1 MMKYV
6 FITGG
11 VVSSIGKGITAAALG
26 KLLHSRGYKTNLLKL
41 DIYYNAEPSRLNP
54 LLHGESFITDDG
66 TAADLDIGHYER
78 IVDVTLTGE
87 SSYTTGRI
95 HRRIME
101 KEWRGE
107 YRGAKIQAIPHVTD
121 EIKACIQEVAENS
134 GADIQI
140 VEISGTVGDMEVMV
154 YVEAIRQMRWVCESL
169 NDCCYIHVTLMPF
182 IATAGELKTK
192 PTQNSV
198 KVLRSM
204 GIQPDVI
211 VCRTEKSMTTEA
223 KDKVALFCN
232 VKSQNVIQ
240 NLESDGFYE
249 LPVSLEKQ
257 GLSRLVLGELGL
269 EDRQADLD
277 AWNEMLYRKAAAT
290 ETVYLA
296 LVCAYPD
303 SPNAY
308 RSVLE
313 ALQHAGTAEGVKVDV
328 ATISAEDL
336 DDDTS
341 GQMLA
346 AFDAFI
352 LPGGYEMRGAEG
364 VMIAAKFARENK
376 VPILSIGLG
385 MQLTLIEAAQ
395 NLLGLKDAN
404 TVEMDPATPHPVVYL
419 PEGRSLNGTNAPK
432 LRIGGSEIRLGEGI
446 IKNAYGC
453 ETARERHS
461 NGYEINPDYIGR
473 LEAAGFKQT
482 AVSADGQYAEAFELD
497 GHPYDCAVLYHPE
510 YISRPNRPHPLFVQ
524 LIRHAMNQ

>member
-1 MMKYV
+1 MKYV

-26 KLLHSRGYKTNLLKL
+26 KLLHARGYQTNLLKL
-41 DIYYNAEPSRLNP
+41 DIYYNAEPSRMNP

-78 IVDVTLTGE
+78 IVDVTLSGE

-107 YRGAKIQAIPHVTD
+107 YEGAKIQAIPHVTD
-121 EIKACIQEVAENS
+121 EIKACIQEVAEKS

-140 VEISGTVGDMEVMV
+140 VEIGGTVGDMEVMA

-169 NDCCYIHVTLMPF
+169 SDCCYIHVTLMPF

-192 PTQNSV
+192 PIQNSV

-211 VCRTEKSMTTEA
+211 VCRTEKAMTTEA
-223 KDKVALFCN
+223 KEKVALFCN
-232 VKSQNVIQ
+232 VKTQNVIQ
-240 NLESDGFYE
+240 NPESDSFYE
-249 LPVSLEKQ
+249 LPMSLEKQ
-257 GLSRLVLGELGL
+257 GLAKIVLDELQLNDPG
-269 EDRQADLD
+269 ADLAEWD
-277 AWNEMLYRKAAAT
+277 AMLKRKAAAT

-308 RSVLE
+308 LSVME
-313 ALQHAGTAEGVKVDV
+313 ALHHAAAAEGVLADISI
-328 ATISAEDL
+328 ISAEDL
-336 DDDTS
+336 DDETS

-346 AFDAFI
+346 AFDAFV
-352 LPGGYEMRGAEG
+352 LPGGYETRGADG

-376 VPILSIGLG
+376 IPLLAIGLG
-385 MQLTLIEAAQ
+385 MQLALIEAVQ
-395 NLLGLKDAN
+395 NVLDIRDAN
-404 TVEMDPATPHPVVYL
+404 SAEIDPATPHPVVYL
-419 PEGRSLNGTNAPK
+419 PEDRRLNGTKAPL
-432 LRIGGSEIRLGEGI
+432 LRMGGEDIRLTGDMLR
-446 IKNAYGC
+446 NAYGSD
-453 ETARERHS
+453 TVRERHA
-461 NGYEINPDYIGR
+461 NGYEVNPEYTGR
-473 LEAAGFKQT
+473 LDEAGFKLGAQ
-482 AVSADGQYAEAFELD
+482 SADGTYAEAFTLA
-497 GHPYDCAVLYHPE
+497 GHPFYCAVLYHPE
-510 YISRPNRPHPLFVQ
+510 YLSRPSRPHPLFVQ
-524 LIRHAMNQ
+524 LIRHAIER

>member
-1 MMKYV
+1 MKYV

-41 DIYYNAEPSRLNP
+41 DIYYNAEPTRLNP

-66 TAADLDIGHYER
+66 AAADLDIGHYER

-95 HRRIME
+95 HKRILE

-107 YRGAKIQAIPHVTD
+107 YQGAKIQAIPHVTD

-140 VEISGTVGDMEVMV
+140 VEIGGTVGDMEVMV
-154 YVEAIRQMRWVCESL
+154 YVEAIRQMRWMCESL
-169 NDCCYIHVTLMPF
+169 KDCCYIHVTLMPF

-192 PTQNSV
+192 PIQNSV

-211 VCRTEKSMTTEA
+211 VCRTEKNMTTEV

-232 VKSQNVIQ
+232 VKSANVIQ

-257 GLSRLVLGELGL
+257 GLAKIVLDELGL
-269 EDRQADLD
+269 EDHAVNL
-277 AWNEMLYRKAAAT
+277 NEWTRMLERKAAAK
-290 ETVYLA
+290 ETVYAA

-303 SPNAY
+303 SLNAY
-308 RSVLE
+308 LSVME
-313 ALQHAGTAEGVKVDV
+313 ALHHAGTEEGVLVDIT
-328 ATISAEDL
+328 TISSEDL
-336 DDDTS
+336 DDETS
-341 GQMLA
+341 GQMLT
-346 AFDAFI
+346 AFDVFI
-352 LPGGYEMRGAEG
+352 LPGGYETRGAEG
-364 VMIAAKFARENK
+364 VMIAAKYARENNI
-376 VPILSIGLG
+376 PLLAIGLG
-385 MQLTLIEAAQ
+385 MQLALAEAAQ
-395 NLLGLKDAN
+395 NLLGLAGAN
-404 TVEMDPATPHPVVYL
+404 STEIDPDTAHPVVYL
-419 PEGRSLNGTNAPK
+419 PEDRCLNGTKAPA
-432 LRIGGSEIRLGEGI
+432 LRIGGMGIRFSEGK
-446 IKNAYGC
+446 IKNAYGS

-473 LEAAGFKQT
+473 FENAGLKLA
-482 AVSADGQYAEAFELD
+482 AVSENGDYAEAFELD
-497 GHPYDCAVLYHPE
+497 GHPFYCLALYHPE
-510 YISRPNRPHPLFVQ
+510 YRSRPNHPHPLFIQ
-524 LIRHAMNQ
+524 LIRRAIDQ

>member
-1 MMKYV
+1 MKYV

-26 KLLHSRGYKTNLLKL
+26 KLLQSRGYKTNLLKL

-66 TAADLDIGHYER
+66 AAADLDIGHYER

-95 HRRIME
+95 HKRIME

-107 YRGAKIQAIPHVTD
+107 YQGAKIQAIPHVTD
-121 EIKACIQEVAENS
+121 EIKACIREVAENS

-140 VEISGTVGDMEVMV
+140 VEIGGTVGDMEVMA
-154 YVEAIRQMRWVCESL
+154 YVEAIRQMRWACESV

-182 IATAGELKTK
+182 IAMAGELKTK
-192 PTQNSV
+192 PIQNSV

-211 VCRTEKSMTTEA
+211 VCRTEKNMTTEV

-232 VKSQNVIQ
+232 VKAQNVIQ

-249 LPVSLEKQ
+249 LPISLEKQ
-257 GLSRLVLGELGL
+257 GLPKIVLDEMKL
-269 EDRQADLD
+269 EDRAADLS
-277 AWNEMLYRKAAAT
+277 AWEEMLRRKAAAT
-290 ETVYLA
+290 DTVYLA

-303 SPNAY
+303 SVNAY
-308 RSVLE
+308 LSVQE
-313 ALQHAGTAEGVKVDV
+313 ALQHAATADGVKADV
-328 ATISAEDL
+328 AIISAEDL
-336 DDDTS
+336 DDETS

-352 LPGGYEMRGAEG
+352 LPGGYETRGAEG
-364 VMIAAKFARENK
+364 VMIAARFAREHK
-376 VPILSIGLG
+376 VPMLAIGLG
-385 MQLTLIEAAQ
+385 MQLALAEAAQ

-404 TVEMDPATPHPVVYL
+404 SAEVDPATPHPVVYL

-432 LRIGGSEIRLGEGI
+432 LRMGGADIVLGEGVI
-446 IKNAYGC
+446 RSAYGC
-453 ETARERHS
+453 EAARERHS
-461 NGYEINPDYIGR
+461 NGYEVNPAYIEQ
-473 LEAAGFKQT
+473 LESAGLKQS
-482 AVSADGQYAEAFELD
+482 AVTRDGKYAEAFELE
-497 GHPYDCAVLYHPE
+497 GHPFYCAVLYHPE
-510 YISRPNRPHPLFVQ
+510 YLSHPNRPHPLFVQ
-524 LIRHAMNQ
+524 LVRHAIDHS

>member
-1 MMKYV
+1 MKYV

-26 KLLHSRGYKTNLLKL
+26 KLLHTRGYKTNLLKL

-66 TAADLDIGHYER
+66 AAADLDIGHYER

-107 YRGAKIQAIPHVTD
+107 YQGAKIQAIPHVTD
-121 EIKACIQEVAENS
+121 EIKACIREVAENS

-140 VEISGTVGDMEVMV
+140 VEIGGTVGDMEVMT
-154 YVEAIRQMRWVCESL
+154 YVEAIRQMRWACESID
-169 NDCCYIHVTLMPF
+169 DCCYIHVTLMPF

-192 PTQNSV
+192 PIQNSV

-257 GLSRLVLGELGL
+257 GLARIVLDELRLL
-269 EDRQADLD
+269 DRPADLS
-277 AWNEMLYRKAAAT
+277 AWEEMLRRKASAT
-290 ETVYLA
+290 DTVYLA

-308 RSVLE
+308 LSVLE

-336 DDDTS
+336 DDDTA

-352 LPGGYEMRGAEG
+352 LPGGYETRGAEG
-364 VMIAAKFARENK
+364 MIIAARFARENK
-376 VPILSIGLG
+376 VPMLAIGLG
-385 MQLTLIEAAQ
+385 MQLAIAEAAQ

-404 TVEMDPATPHPVVYL
+404 STEVDPATPHPVVYL
-419 PEGRSLNGTNAPK
+419 PQGRSLNGTNAPK
-432 LRIGGSEIRLGEGI
+432 LRMGGVEIALSEGI
-446 IKNAYGC
+446 IRNAYGSVS
-453 ETARERHS
+453 ARERHS
-461 NGYEINPDYIGR
+461 NGYEVNPAFVKK
-473 LEAAGFKQT
+473 LKAAGFKQT
-482 AVSADGQYAEAFELD
+482 AESIDGKYAEAFELS
-497 GHPYDCAVLYHPE
+497 GHPYYCAVLYHPE
-510 YISRPNRPHPLFVQ
+510 YISHPNRPHPLFVQ
-524 LIRHAMNQ
+524 LIRHAIDQ

>member
-1 MMKYV
+1 MKYV

-26 KLLHSRGYKTNLLKL
+26 KLLHKRGYRTNLLKL

-66 TAADLDIGHYER
+66 AAADLDIGHYER

-107 YRGAKIQAIPHVTD
+107 YEGAKIQAIPHVTD

-140 VEISGTVGDMEVMV
+140 VEIGGTVGDMEVMT
-154 YVEAIRQMRWVCESL
+154 YVEAIRQMRWACESI

-192 PTQNSV
+192 PIQNSV

-257 GLSRLVLGELGL
+257 GLARIVLDELRL
-269 EDRQADLD
+269 EDRPVDLSTWE
-277 AWNEMLYRKAAAT
+277 AMLRGKAAAT
-290 ETVYLA
+290 DTVYLA

-308 RSVLE
+308 LSVLE

-336 DDDTS
+336 DDDTA

-352 LPGGYEMRGAEG
+352 LPGGYETRGAEG
-364 VMIAAKFARENK
+364 MIIAARFARENK
-376 VPILSIGLG
+376 VPMLAIGLG
-385 MQLTLIEAAQ
+385 MQLALAEAAQ
-395 NLLGLKDAN
+395 NLLRFEDAN
-404 TVEMDPATPHPVVYL
+404 SAEVDPLTPHPVVYL
-419 PEGRSLNGTNAPK
+419 PEGRSLNGTSAIK
-432 LRIGGSEIRLGEGI
+432 LRMGGSEIAFSEGMI
-446 IKNAYGC
+446 RNAYGS

-461 NGYEINPDYIGR
+461 NGYEVNPSYIQK
-473 LEAAGFKQT
+473 LETAGFKQT
-482 AVSADGQYAEAFELD
+482 AVSMDGKYAEAFELT
-497 GHPYDCAVLYHPE
+497 GHPYYCAVLFHPE

-524 LIRHAMNQ
+524 LIRHAIDQ

>member
-1 MMKYV
+1 MKYV

-26 KLLHSRGYKTNLLKL
+26 KLLQSRGYKTNLLKL

-78 IVDVTLTGE
+78 IVDVSLTGD

-107 YRGAKIQAIPHVTD
+107 YEGAKIQAIPHVTD

-140 VEISGTVGDMEVMV
+140 VEIGGTVGDMEVMV

-169 NDCCYIHVTLMPF
+169 SDCCYIHVTLMPF

-192 PTQNSV
+192 PIQNSV

-204 GIQPDVI
+204 GIQPDLI
-211 VCRTEKSMTTEA
+211 VCRTEKNMTTEA

-232 VKSQNVIQ
+232 VKAQNVIQ
-240 NLESDGFYE
+240 NLESDDFYE

-257 GLSRLVLGELGL
+257 GLAKIVLDELKLG
-269 EDRQADLD
+269 DPGADLGD
-277 AWNEMLYRKAAAT
+277 WQDMLKRKAAAS

-308 RSVLE
+308 LSVME
-313 ALQHAGTAEGVKVDV
+313 ALHHAAAAEGVIADI

-336 DDDTS
+336 DDETS

-352 LPGGYEMRGAEG
+352 LPGGYETRGAEG
-364 VMIAAKFARENK
+364 MMIAAKYARENN
-376 VPILSIGLG
+376 VPVLAIGLG
-385 MQLTLIEAAQ
+385 MQMALVEAVQ
-395 NLLGLKDAN
+395 DILGYKSAN
-404 TVEMDPATPHPVVYL
+404 SVEVDPATPHPVVYL
-419 PEGRSLNGTNAPK
+419 PKERKLNGTKAPM
-432 LRIGGSEIRLGEGI
+432 LRIGGSEIRFVGGTL
-446 IKNAYGC
+446 KDAYGSD
-453 ETARERHS
+453 TARERHS
-461 NGYEINPDYIGR
+461 NGYEVNPDYIGR
-473 LEAAGFKQT
+473 LEATGFKQS
-482 AVSADGQYAEAFELD
+482 AVSQDGKYAEAFELE
-497 GHPYDCAVLYHPE
+497 GHPFFCAVLYHPE
-510 YISRPNRPHPLFVQ
+510 YLSRPNRPHPLFVQ
-524 LIRHAMNQ
+524 LIRHAIEQ

>member
-1 MMKYV
+1 MKYV

-26 KLLHSRGYKTNLLKL
+26 KLLQSRGYKTNLLKL

-66 TAADLDIGHYER
+66 MAADLDIGHYER

-87 SSYTTGRI
+87 SSFTTGRI

-107 YRGAKIQAIPHVTD
+107 YEGAKIQAIPHVTD
-121 EIKACIQEVAENS
+121 EIKACIREIAENS

-140 VEISGTVGDMEVMV
+140 VEIGGTVGDMEVMV
-154 YVEAIRQMRWVCESL
+154 YVEAIRQMRWLCESL

-192 PTQNSV
+192 PIQNSV

-211 VCRTEKSMTTEA
+211 VCRTEKNMTTES

-232 VKSQNVIQ
+232 VKTQNVIQ

-257 GLSRLVLGELGL
+257 GLAKIVLGELKL
-269 EDRQADLD
+269 EDSGADLSD
-277 AWNEMLYRKAAAT
+277 WQEMLKRKAAAT

-308 RSVLE
+308 LSVME
-313 ALQHAGTAEGVKVDV
+313 ALHHAAEAESVIADV

-336 DDDTS
+336 DDETS

-352 LPGGYEMRGAEG
+352 LPGGYEARGAEG
-364 VMIAAKFARENK
+364 VMIAAKYARENR
-376 VPILSIGLG
+376 VPVLALGLG
-385 MQLTLIEAAQ
+385 MQLSLVEAMQ
-395 NLLGLKDAN
+395 DILGYKNAN
-404 TVEMDPATPHPVVYL
+404 SVEVDPETAHPVVYL
-419 PEGRSLNGTNAPK
+419 PRERKLNGTNAPL
-432 LRIGGSEIRLGEGI
+432 LRMGGSEIRFIGGTL
-446 IKNAYGC
+446 KDAYGC
-453 ETARERHS
+453 DTARERHS
-461 NGYEINPDYIGR
+461 NGYEVNPDYIGR
-473 LEAAGFKQT
+473 LEATGFKQS
-482 AVSADGQYAEAFELD
+482 AVSADGKYAEAFELE
-497 GHPYDCAVLYHPE
+497 GHPFFCAVLYHPE
-510 YISRPNRPHPLFVQ
+510 YLSRPNRPHPLFVQ
-524 LIRHAMNQ
+524 LIRHAIEK